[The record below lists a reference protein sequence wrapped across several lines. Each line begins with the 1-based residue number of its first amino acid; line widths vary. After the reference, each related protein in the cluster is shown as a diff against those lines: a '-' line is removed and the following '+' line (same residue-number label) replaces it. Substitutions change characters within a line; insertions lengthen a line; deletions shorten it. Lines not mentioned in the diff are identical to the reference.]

1 MLLSKKYKHKY
12 FDLKDIYNSIK
23 NRKKIKSRW
32 SSAQNKHLKKN
43 ISWSLYRDV
52 IYKFLEILF
61 DEVVNK
67 KELVHLPNSMGYIYL
82 SKKKNKRPFHVR
94 VDINESNKQGKLV
107 KYKVPILDDYY
118 YKIDWKRPKEY
129 SSCKI
134 MPLSRIKKIIKC
146 QE

>member
-23 NRKKIKSRW
+23 DRIKIKSRW

-43 ISWSLYRDV
+43 ISWTLYRDV

-82 SKKKNKRPFHVR
+82 SKKKNKRPFHIR
-94 VDINESNKQGKLV
+94 VDINESNKQGSLV

-118 YKIDWKRPKEY
+118 YKIDWKDQKNIVVVKLCLYQE
-129 SSCKI
+129 
-134 MPLSRIKKIIKC
+134 LKK
-146 QE
+146 